1 MSAAILHVQD
11 VVVQHLTF
19 VEQLILNEMVAD
31 GAAVVVK
38 DMPDVLAGCT
48 ENAIVSRQN

>member
-1 MSAAILHVQD
+1 MSAAILQVQD

-38 DMPDVLAGCT
+38 DMPGQLAGAQK
-48 ENAIVSRQN
+48 NGIRASSH